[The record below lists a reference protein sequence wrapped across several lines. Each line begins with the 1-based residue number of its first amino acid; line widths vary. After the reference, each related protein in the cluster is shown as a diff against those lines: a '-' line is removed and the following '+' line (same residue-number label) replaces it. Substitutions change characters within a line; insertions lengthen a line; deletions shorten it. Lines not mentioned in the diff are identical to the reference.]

1 MFFFVRAACAALLVA
16 AALTA
21 RAAYPDKPITIVV
34 PFGAGSVSDSI
45 ARIIGKDLAE
55 RMGQPVIVDDKPGAS
70 GIIAAQYVA
79 RSAADGYTL
88 LLTGNTTHSANP
100 WMFKKLPYDPTKD
113 FAPVALV
120 GDIPYVLVTRNDFP
134 AKTMAEL
141 IAYLKANPQKANYA
155 FANSTSQVGGA
166 TLTLMAGVTALPV
179 PYKSSPQALVDLIG
193 GGVQYY
199 IVDVPTALPQI
210 RSSKIRPI
218 ATAAT
223 RTSLLPGTPAIGETL
238 PGFSMVSWNG
248 IFAPGGT
255 PDDIVTRL
263 NKELRAVLEQPKVK
277 DQLSAMGMNVSGII
291 TPLEFRTY
299 LAKELQKWGKWVKEA
314 GIEAE

>member
-113 FAPVALV
+113 FAPVAWL
-120 GDIPYVLVTRNDFP
+120 
-134 AKTMAEL
+134 A
-141 IAYLKANPQKANYA
+141 
-155 FANSTSQVGGA
+155 TS
-166 TLTLMAGVTALPV
+166 
-179 PYKSSPQALVDLIG
+179 
-193 GGVQYY
+193 
-199 IVDVPTALPQI
+199 
-210 RSSKIRPI
+210 
-218 ATAAT
+218 
-223 RTSLLPGTPAIGETL
+223 RTC
-238 PGFSMVSWNG
+238 W
-248 IFAPGGT
+248 
-255 PDDIVTRL
+255 
-263 NKELRAVLEQPKVK
+263 
-277 DQLSAMGMNVSGII
+277 
-291 TPLEFRTY
+291 
-299 LAKELQKWGKWVKEA
+299 
-314 GIEAE
+314 

>member
-277 DQLSAMGMNVSGII
+277 DQLSAMGMNVSGTI